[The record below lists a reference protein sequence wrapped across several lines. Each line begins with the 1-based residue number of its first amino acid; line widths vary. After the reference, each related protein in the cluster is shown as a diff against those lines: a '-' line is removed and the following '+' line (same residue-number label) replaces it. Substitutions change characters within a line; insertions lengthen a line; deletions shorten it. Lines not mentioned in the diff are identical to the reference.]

1 MLPVKPGLLAHP
13 CRRVTGRTGG
23 TPMLPVKPG
32 LLAHPCRRVTGRT
45 GETLMLPVKRCQYPM
60 PRTTWL

>member
-1 MLPVKPGLLAHP
+1 
-13 CRRVTGRTGG
+13 
-23 TPMLPVKPG
+23 MLPVKPG